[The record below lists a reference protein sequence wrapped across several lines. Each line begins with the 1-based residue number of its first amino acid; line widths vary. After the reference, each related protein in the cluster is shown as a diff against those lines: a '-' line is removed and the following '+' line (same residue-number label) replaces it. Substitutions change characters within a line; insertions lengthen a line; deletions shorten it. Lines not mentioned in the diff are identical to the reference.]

1 MQSNSAAVL
10 VRGFVNLLVSQ
21 LSVRLIN
28 FALNLVTAR
37 LLTPEAYGLAS
48 VQFHLLNTG
57 IVFLSREGLK
67 RACQRIQ
74 KDEHVHPQKVLALG
88 CLCIPLGACITAIV
102 CSTTLWRMDVKAPDA
117 QVHATAVAMQG
128 FAAFVELCCGPLYIL
143 AKVQLADAVVAVAE
157 GAATIAKGA
166 LTLLL
171 LKKSSMPVPIALSW
185 AQVAYGGVTMAVYL
199 AYYIP
204 GLCKWTLSMPSD
216 SFCLSK
222 QVVLG
227 PHHPRG
233 SESQE
238 SESELRRR
246 RLQGSE
252 HAAGHAAEVQHQQR
266 AAAVDDFLL
275 DSRSLALCWRFLL
288 QAIVHLAQTEGSRMV
303 MALYQSSYNQGV
315 YGLVTNLGSLVV
327 RTIFF
332 PVEEAAF
339 RAFSRPPGKDV
350 EADKKQ
356 KIQILA
362 ILVRVS
368 GLTGL
373 LAAAFGP
380 SYTYVLL
387 RLVYGQKWSSTEAP
401 AALAC
406 YCGYITL
413 LALNGCTEAYINA
426 VADTRQLSKSIR
438 WQAAF
443 SAAQIILS
451 FVLVWRLG
459 AIGLIL
465 ADSANMVMRIGY
477 SWRFIKSAVPSLRLT
492 AWAPSFVSC
501 CAATAAAIA
510 LRLSKARFVDKYLAQ
525 NAGQGAFSQDVVCHV
540 SIGMAALVGM
550 LITMLLAEQNLRL
563 DTKQLMSH
571 SRQKLD

>member
-1 MQSNSAAVL
+1 M
-10 VRGFVNLLVSQ
+10 
-21 LSVRLIN
+21 
-28 FALNLVTAR
+28 
-37 LLTPEAYGLAS
+37 
-48 VQFHLLNTG
+48 
-57 IVFLSREGLK
+57 
-67 RACQRIQ
+67 
-74 KDEHVHPQKVLALG
+74 
-88 CLCIPLGACITAIV
+88 
-102 CSTTLWRMDVKAPDA
+102 
-117 QVHATAVAMQG
+117 
-128 FAAFVELCCGPLYIL
+128 
-143 AKVQLADAVVAVAE
+143 QLADAVVAVAE

-185 AQVAYGGVTMAVYL
+185 AQVAYGSVSMAVYL

-204 GLCKWTLSMPSD
+204 GFCKWMLSMPSD

-227 PHHPRG
+227 RHQPLG
-233 SESQE
+233 SESPNFE
-238 SESELRRR
+238 LELRRQQ
-246 RLQGSE
+246 LQGSE
-252 HAAGHAAEVQHQQR
+252 HAASGAAEVQRQQR
-266 AAAVDDFLL
+266 EAAVDDFLL

-303 MALYQSSYNQGV
+303 MALCQSRYSQGV

-368 GLTGL
+368 GLIGL

-387 RLVYGQKWSSTEAP
+387 RLMYGQEWSSTEAP

-406 YCGYITL
+406 YCGYISL
-413 LALNGCTEAYINA
+413 LALNGCTEAYVNA
-426 VADTRQLSKSIR
+426 VADARQLSKSIR
-438 WQAAF
+438 WQTAF
-443 SAAQIILS
+443 SAAQIFFS
-451 FVLVWRLG
+451 FALVWRLG
-459 AIGLIL
+459 AVGLIL
-465 ADSANMVMRIGY
+465 ADSANMVMRISY
-477 SWRFIKSAVPSLRLT
+477 SWHFIKSAVPGLRLT

-510 LRLSKARFVDKYLAQ
+510 LRLSKANFVDQYLSQ
-525 NAGQGAFSQDVVCHV
+525 KAGQGAFSQDVVCHI
-540 SIGMAALVGM
+540 SIGVAALVSM

-563 DTKQLMSH
+563 DTTQLMSH

>member
-10 VRGFVNLLVSQ
+10 VRGFVNLVVSQ
-21 LSVRLIN
+21 VSVRLIN

-37 LLTPEAYGLAS
+37 LLTPEAYGRGT
-48 VQFHLLNTG
+48 Q
-57 IVFLSREGLK
+57 EGLPK
-67 RACQRIQ
+67 NS
-74 KDEHVHPQKVLALG
+74 E
-88 CLCIPLGACITAIV
+88 
-102 CSTTLWRMDVKAPDA
+102 
-117 QVHATAVAMQG
+117 G

-185 AQVAYGGVTMAVYL
+185 AQVAYGGVTMAIYL
-199 AYYIP
+199 AYYVP
-204 GLCKWTLSMPSD
+204 GFCKWMLSMPSD

-227 PHHPRG
+227 PYQPPG
-233 SESQE
+233 SGSSQ
-238 SESELRRR
+238 
-246 RLQGSE
+246 
-252 HAAGHAAEVQHQQR
+252 HAAGQAAEVQRQQR
-266 AAAVDDFLL
+266 AAAADDFLL

-288 QAIVHLAQTEGSRMV
+288 QAIVHLAQTEGSKIV
-303 MALYQSSYNQGV
+303 MALCQSSYNQGV

-339 RAFSRPPGKDV
+339 RAFSRPSGKDV

-362 ILVRVS
+362 ILVRIS

-387 RLVYGQKWSSTEAP
+387 RLMYGQKWSSTEAP

-406 YCGYITL
+406 YCGYICL
-413 LALNGCTEAYINA
+413 LAVNGCTEAYVNA

-438 WQAAF
+438 WQTVF
-443 SAAQIILS
+443 SAAQVILS
-451 FVLVWRLG
+451 FALVWRLG

-465 ADSANMVMRIGY
+465 ADSANMVMRISY
-477 SWRFIKSAVPSLRLT
+477 SWHFIKSAVPGLRIT
-492 AWAPSFVSC
+492 AWAPSFDFPKQDLWINTCHRKRGKVPSVRMLY
-501 CAATAAAIA
+501 AMSA
-510 LRLSKARFVDKYLAQ
+510 LGWL
-525 NAGQGAFSQDVVCHV
+525 C
-540 SIGMAALVGM
+540 
-550 LITMLLAEQNLRL
+550 
-563 DTKQLMSH
+563 
-571 SRQKLD
+571 